1 MSESSQTMDAF
12 IEKMSPAD
20 RREHDQVMGL
30 ADALEG
36 HIKILQF
43 ITEQKIAEVEIG
55 MAKDYQ
61 QKEYRLRRQAADLEN
76 SKASMRETFGEKSK
90 EYELLLL
97 EEKLV
102 SYQ

>member
-1 MSESSQTMDAF
+1 MDAF

-20 RREHDQVMGL
+20 RQEHDEVMRQ
-30 ADALEG
+30 AEALEC